1 MACTAIGIFTAASNQ
16 DYWQIGVNGFDPGK
30 ELETVDLRHADIGN
44 DNAIIL
50 KSNAVQRIQC
60 AWKISNLKTGKLQ
73 AFDEWRG
80 GAPRSS
86 STRITEGDLPIM
98 LFSVRCGKMCL
109 RHYFRRRWPRH
120 SQ

>member
-1 MACTAIGIFTAASNQ
+1 MHEPVGCKRLSDEIIGTVLNGLHRHRNITVASNQ

-60 AWKISNLKTGKLQ
+60 AWKISNLKTGKLKRLTSG
-73 AFDEWRG
+73 AAERLVIVDKNNG
-80 GAPRSS
+80 G
-86 STRITEGDLPIM
+86 
-98 LFSVRCGKMCL
+98 
-109 RHYFRRRWPRH
+109 
-120 SQ
+120 